1 VHRLGLRTV
10 AYSAGPQGISGNET
24 YKRDANSLN
33 SPPAEAVRRRAD
45 RTRISGCGEN
55 ARYQGKQGGGP
66 PYRKFGRVVLYR
78 WGDVLAWAEAQLSPP
93 VHSSSELVAVPGRSG
108 R

>member
-1 VHRLGLRTV
+1 MKPT
-10 AYSAGPQGISGNET
+10 NET
-24 YKRDANSLN
+24 L
-33 SPPAEAVRRRAD
+33 PPSTLLRRKQCALALTAHGFPVAEKTLSTKASR
-45 RTRISGCGEN
+45 
-55 ARYQGKQGGGP
+55 GGGP

>member
-1 VHRLGLRTV
+1 MINISETLPPSTLLRR
-10 AYSAGPQGISGNET
+10 
-24 YKRDANSLN
+24 KRC
-33 SPPAEAVRRRAD
+33 AEALTAHGFPVAEKTLATKASR
-45 RTRISGCGEN
+45 
-55 ARYQGKQGGGP
+55 GGGP

-93 VHSSSELVAVPGRSG
+93 VHSSSEFVDVPGRSG